1 MLVPRLLRLISAP
14 ASTPAHVSRRA
25 AQVLLNLADSAEC
38 HDALRQYEWLM
49 VHMALHDTQ
58 TAAPLVGEVLDQLG
72 ER

>member
-1 MLVPRLLRLISAP
+1 M
-14 ASTPAHVSRRA
+14 
-25 AQVLLNLADSAEC
+25 ADSAEC
-38 HDALRQYEWLM
+38 HDALRQYEWVM